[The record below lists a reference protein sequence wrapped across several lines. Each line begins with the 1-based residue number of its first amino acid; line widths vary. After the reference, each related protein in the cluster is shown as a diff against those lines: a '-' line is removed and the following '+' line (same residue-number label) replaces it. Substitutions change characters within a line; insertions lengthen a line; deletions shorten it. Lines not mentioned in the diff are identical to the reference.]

1 MSESRVPS
9 PEFRATLED
18 FLANKPLSP
27 RIAALM
33 RGEEEAENSE
43 PGTRD
48 SGLGTNFADGTPI
61 TDPDREHLR
70 RLLHSP
76 GWGVLLKLLDR
87 SLAHR
92 EDAARRIS
100 LAPATAKELILEAWA
115 EVAAARRAREALVL
129 LVESEIAKLKAERR
143 GKVEQ

>member
-1 MSESRVPS
+1 M
-9 PEFRATLED
+9 
-18 FLANKPLSP
+18 
-27 RIAALM
+27 
-33 RGEEEAENSE
+33 
-43 PGTRD
+43 
-48 SGLGTNFADGTPI
+48 
-61 TDPDREHLR
+61 
-70 RLLHSP
+70 HSP
-76 GWGVLLKLLDR
+76 GWGVLLKLLDM

-100 LAPATAKELILEAWA
+100 LAPATAKEQILEAWA

>member
-1 MSESRVPS
+1 M
-9 PEFRATLED
+9 ATETARLED
-18 FLANKPLSP
+18 FLQGKPLNA
-27 RIAALM
+27 RMERLM
-33 RGEEEAENSE
+33 RGEDEEAEARQAE
-43 PGTRD
+43 PEART
-48 SGLGTNFADGTPI
+48 FADGTPI

-76 GWGVLLKLLDR
+76 GWGVLLKLLDM

-115 EVAAARRAREALVL
+115 EVAAARRARKALVL

-143 GKVEQ
+143 SKVEQ